1 MASEPVM
8 QQSYGADLDLLLT
21 GDATDWID
29 QILARCQQVIEHH
42 YTPRL
47 YQQGNIDFQ
56 FTRGLLGVTL

>member
-8 QQSYGADLDLLLT
+8 QQSYADDLDLLLT
-21 GDATDWID
+21 GDPTGWID
-29 QILARCQQVIEHH
+29 QMLERSQQVIEHR
-42 YTPRL
+42 YAPRL